1 MPYAADLPAADLPA
15 ADLPAVE
22 PTDADLIDL
31 LTLPW
36 EDTQGHL
43 ERLLAEAGLL
53 ELRRA
58 VAEAHVAPV
67 RQLPIR
73 TAAPESTPERR
84 AA

>member
-1 MPYAADLPAADLPA
+1 MPYAADLPAL
-15 ADLPAVE
+15 E

-36 EDTQGHL
+36 DDSQGHL

-58 VAEAHVAPV
+58 AADANVAPV
-67 RQLPIR
+67 RHLP
-73 TAAPESTPERR
+73 AVVAVPERS